1 MAIRQVALSGEWW
14 RQIRFAAPPP
24 GIFTASSLRVLLFV
38 QGGTVFS
45 FLDYIYIQ
53 QASSVAVHVLGMFQ
67 QLASPITFP
76 ASRRDAFR
84 LPMFIIDMLAA
95 NKQQSQHREQTIWH
109 NE

>member
-1 MAIRQVALSGEWW
+1 MAIRQVALSGVEWW

-38 QGGTVFS
+38 QGGTV
-45 FLDYIYIQ
+45 Q
-53 QASSVAVHVLGMFQ
+53 QASSVAVHVLGMFR